1 MIDNKKRTPLFSKK
15 RGLAK
20 MSKRRTSA
28 SGTSSLSSSHSSG
41 RSVCF
46 SDYDAVRCIP
56 AISDMSKKEIRDV
69 WYNDTEF
76 QIMKKGCAQV
86 LRKVITGNYKHD
98 IDGIE
103 SEARGLENKTREGS
117 DARKLNREIALSVVL
132 NEQHRQRKYFVA
144 ADPEKI
150 AKVYHF
156 KSAHCQAKALA
167 MAAHDAKL
175 IHGEEHQETAVV
187 LEVSRRARKS
197 QPPAPLS
204 PTPSVVACSSMT
216 SPHDETLSHRRII
229 SMMSPKQL
237 PQSLEYASAA

>member
-20 MSKRRTSA
+20 MSRRRNSA
-28 SGTSSLSSSHSSG
+28 SDTSSLSSSYSAR

-46 SDYDAVRCIP
+46 SEYDAVRCIP

-69 WYNDTEF
+69 WYNDAEF
-76 QIMKKGCAQV
+76 QNMKQGCARV
-86 LRKVITGNYKHD
+86 LREVITGNYKHD
-98 IDGIE
+98 IDGIV

-144 ADPEKI
+144 SDPEKI

-156 KSAHCQAKALA
+156 KSSHCQAKALE
-167 MAAHDAKL
+167 MAAHDARL
-175 IHGEEHQETAVV
+175 IHGEEHHETRR
-187 LEVSRRARKS
+187 SRKA
-197 QPPAPLS
+197 QPPASLS
-204 PTPSVVACSSMT
+204 PTPSVVACSSMI

-237 PQSLEYASAA
+237 PQSLSYASAA